1 MLHHIDFTL
10 GDLTVWVKKKSQEE
24 NRFKSLFNIVSGLN
38 TSTKVSEKE
47 EEEMKKLDQELQKE
61 EEEMSEYKK
70 GHCCCCFEIFILY
83 MHNNDTNFIGSSHY
97 NFYFYGSDGFNTN
110 GLWK

>member
-1 MLHHIDFTL
+1 MVFNIYIFPTEAILRMLHHIDF
-10 GDLTVWVKKKSQEE
+10 
-24 NRFKSLFNIVSGLN
+24 KSLLNIVNRLN

-70 GHCCCCFEIFILY
+70 KRLLLFQRILKTQMFIMHL
-83 MHNNDTNFIGSSHY
+83 HNNDINFIGS
-97 NFYFYGSDGFNTN
+97 N
-110 GLWK
+110 GININGIWK